1 MLGNK
6 NYLGRIMEA
15 LKNMPDAPR
24 QKDELVEYLRSKNV
38 EVDAIGNT
46 QEDIDAWFKTL
57 NNCRQPGKRR
67 S

>member
-15 LKNMPDAPR
+15 LKNKPDAPR

-46 QEDIDAWFKTL
+46 QEDIDAWFETL
-57 NNCRQPGKRR
+57 ITCR
-67 S
+67 